1 MTPNIWACRFSVQA
15 VFDSQISGG
24 YTVFWDLKD
33 RAGFPFVL
41 AFHSVFPRSGG
52 NILDYTEKL
61 KKLNFLCFSVS
72 LLKTI
77 VCQGGWGVIAPG
89 GLESGNVVDRE
100 GRSNGTFYKAKEK
113 IRVKIMDKV
122 S

>member
-1 MTPNIWACRFSVQA
+1 M
-15 VFDSQISGG
+15 
-24 YTVFWDLKD
+24 
-33 RAGFPFVL
+33 
-41 AFHSVFPRSGG
+41 
-52 NILDYTEKL
+52 
-61 KKLNFLCFSVS
+61 
-72 LLKTI
+72 
-77 VCQGGWGVIAPG
+77 IAPG